1 MKITADD
8 IQHVARL
15 ARLEVQDNDLAMF
28 AEQIGD
34 ILGYVDK
41 INQVTTES
49 ISPTAH
55 AVSLVNAFREDEPGE
70 RSDNKDSLANAPAE
84 EAGLFEV
91 PRVID

>member
-1 MKITADD
+1 MKITAAD

-15 ARLEVQDNDLAMF
+15 ARLEVEDNDLAMF

-34 ILGYVDK
+34 ILGYVDM

-70 RSDNKDSLANAPAE
+70 RSGNKDSLANAPAE